1 MNKRRKREVEF
12 DNRLNEIN
20 EINRNILEYI
30 LTPNQVE
37 VYLHLN
43 KNGTKTALSIS
54 ESLRISR
61 TEIYDILNN
70 LQQREIVTSAYGK
83 PTKFNAVEIDDAITI
98 LIDKEIIQNKDT

>member
-12 DNRLNEIN
+12 DDRLNEIN

-37 VYLHLN
+37 VYIYLN